1 VTDQPSRK
9 PIQYGRTARLRE
21 LGYDE
26 IWLQNWLSASP
37 QRLGIGPVTILAQEL
52 NHPRGGS
59 LDILAADEDTYY
71 SVEVQLG
78 EIDASHGF
86 RVFDYWAK
94 NRIRYPGKTH
104 VAVLVAE
111 SAGGRYRPALEALA
125 EFLPLI
131 VVELRAWIGENEVII
146 VPEVVI
152 ADERLSVGP
161 GVATAGS
168 ERSEED
174 WREELSG
181 ESWEFHREFVDWA
194 SEHLGEVRV
203 DYSPKSY
210 VGIRRGRRV
219 WAPLW
224 PRKDG
229 ATVYLPDPD
238 GSRSDEPSVA
248 FEHFSD
254 QLKPVGIEPSWQ
266 TTYNAGS
273 NPISVRL
280 RRPDLERQQ
289 VQDLLRASF
298 EILADGA
305 TAWSDA
311 HTEALSA
318 ADGGS
323 VASDAAPSSPPDPQS
338 LDN

>member
-111 SAGGRYRPALEALA
+111 CAGGRYRPALEALA

-305 TAWSDA
+305 TAS
-311 HTEALSA
+311 
-318 ADGGS
+318 DGGS